1 MDSGAATWSLEELQL
16 ATRNHGVP
24 LEALRYPVTPLGLHY
39 LLIHFDIPAVDADTW
54 RLEVGGRVGRPLSLS
69 LDDIRARPSV
79 TQAVTM
85 ECAGNGRA
93 RVRPRVVSQPW
104 VLEAV
109 GTAEWTGTPL
119 RGVLEDAG
127 LLEDAMEVAFEG
139 LDAGIDGGVE
149 QVYGRSLSI
158 EDATS
163 DDVLLVYEA
172 NGRPLLPQHGFPLR
186 LIVPGWYG
194 MTSVKWLGRI
204 SAISE
209 PYQGYQQAK
218 AYRYRQSEDEP
229 GEPVTRMKP
238 RSLMVP
244 PGMPDFMTRERFVE
258 PGPVTVE
265 GRAWSGSGAIASV
278 DFSSDGGRTWSPAE
292 LGDPVGPHAWRGW
305 SHVWHADQP
314 GVYELCSAATD
325 VNGDRQPLDPPWNVG
340 GYANNAVQRV
350 QVTVR

>member
-1 MDSGAATWSLEELQL
+1 MDSGAATWSFEELQL

-54 RLEVGGRVGRPLSLS
+54 RLDVGGAVARPLSLS
-69 LDDIRARPSV
+69 LDEIRDRPAV
-79 TQAVTM
+79 THAVTM

-93 RVRPRVVSQPW
+93 RVRPRVISQPW

-109 GTAEWTGTPL
+109 GTAEWTGTPV
-119 RGVLEDAG
+119 RGVLDDAG
-127 LLEDAMEVAFEG
+127 LLDGATEVVFEG

-149 QVYGRSLSI
+149 QAYGRSLSVA
-158 EDATS
+158 DALAAE
-163 DDVLLVYEA
+163 VLLVYEA

-194 MTSVKWLGRI
+194 MTSVKWLTSI
-204 SAISE
+204 TAVSE
-209 PYQGYQQAK
+209 PFQGYQQAS
-218 AYRYRQSEDEP
+218 AYRFKQTEDDP
-229 GEPVTRMKP
+229 GEPVNRMKP

-258 PGPVTVE
+258 AGPVIID
-265 GRAWSGSGAIASV
+265 GRAWSGQGDIASV
-278 DFSSDGGRTWSPAE
+278 EFSSDGGRTWAPAD
-292 LGDPVGPHAWRGW
+292 LGDRVGPHAWRGW
-305 SHVWHADQP
+305 SYVWHPERA
-314 GVYELCSAATD
+314 GAYELCSAATD
-325 VNGDRQPLDPPWNVG
+325 ETGERQPLDPPWNVG

>member
-24 LEALRYPVTPLGLHY
+24 LEALRYPITPLGLHY
-39 LLIHFDIPAVDADTW
+39 LLIHFDIPVVDTDTW

-69 LDDIRARPSV
+69 LEDIRARPSV
-79 TQAVTM
+79 THAVTM

-93 RVRPRVVSQPW
+93 RVWPRVVSQPW

-127 LLEDAMEVAFEG
+127 LLDDSIEVAFEG

-158 EDATS
+158 EDATA
-163 DDVLLVYEA
+163 DEVLLVYES

-194 MTSVKWLGRI
+194 MTSVKWLDRI
-204 SAISE
+204 TAISE

-218 AYRYRQSEDEP
+218 AYRYRQTEDEP

-258 PGPVTVE
+258 AGPVTVE
-265 GRAWSGSGAIASV
+265 GRAWSGWGDIASV
-278 DFSSDGGRTWSPAE
+278 EFSSDGGHTWSPAE
-292 LGDPVGPHAWRGW
+292 LGEQAGPHAWRGW
-305 SHVWHADQP
+305 SVVWHPQHR
-314 GVYELCSAATD
+314 GTYELCCAATD
-325 VNGDRQPLDPPWNVG
+325 GAGERQPLDPPWNVG